1 MCNFGA
7 RAECMNGRRSV
18 SSYLDVKISDDQDRL
33 VNPTPLDCISG
44 YTIEDVIG
52 DRYLKRLPQ
61 RRLNLIDGSISS
73 YCSSINYT
81 KRLCMIKQ
89 AKELESVLCDI
100 ESDCLWEK
108 EESKKKLME
117 AEDQRNNKY

>member
-33 VNPTPLDCISG
+33 VNPTPLECITS
-44 YTIEDVIG
+44 YITEDDIVNR
-52 DRYLKRLPQ
+52 DLKRLPQ

-73 YCSSINYT
+73 Y
-81 KRLCMIKQ
+81 
-89 AKELESVLCDI
+89 
-100 ESDCLWEK
+100 
-108 EESKKKLME
+108 
-117 AEDQRNNKY
+117 